1 MINLI
6 FSMNGPRLT
15 DEQAGSFAA
24 FAQWVVLNERNGR
37 LLVDGIGKAED
48 VAGVMAMLGKLG
60 REPRAIGA
68 WNMDGT
74 AVEGYPLIV
83 AEWIEAAPDWIDAT
97 DPENPVAVRPTE
109 FREIHQWGGWAAKEV
124 SP

>member
-15 DEQAGSFAA
+15 DEQASSFSA

-48 VAGVMAMLGKLG
+48 VGGVIAMLGQLG
-60 REPRAIGA
+60 RQPVAIGA
-68 WNMDGT
+68 WEEDGT
-74 AVEGYPLIV
+74 PVDGYPLNE
-83 AEWIEAAPDWIDAT
+83 AEWLQVAPDIVVD
-97 DPENPVAVRPTE
+97 DVASRPASFSET
-109 FREIHQWGGWAAKEV
+109 HQWGGWEPKLTPEQV
-124 SP
+124 E